1 MSTRLILFVVLPA
14 GLLGIAAAVVVWLPG
29 ADDLSMPRLL
39 AGGAVLVVV
48 QAAACAALGYVLG
61 RRGVLR

>member
-14 GLLGIAAAVVVWLPG
+14 GLLGIAAAAAVWLPG
-29 ADDLSMPRLL
+29 AADLSMPRLL
-39 AGGAVLVVV
+39 AGGTVLVV
-48 QAAACAALGYVLG
+48 AASAALGYVLG